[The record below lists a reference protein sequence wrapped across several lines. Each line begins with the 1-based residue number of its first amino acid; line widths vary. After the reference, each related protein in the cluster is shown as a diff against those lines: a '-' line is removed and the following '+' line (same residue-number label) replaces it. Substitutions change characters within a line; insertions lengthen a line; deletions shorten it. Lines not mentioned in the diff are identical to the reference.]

1 MSIWGQLFTMVRG
14 GANEAAEKIADANA
28 VRILDQ
34 QVRDAD
40 GALLK
45 AQTDL
50 AGLMG
55 KAKLARDK
63 VADLEQKHAR
73 DMAVLERAV
82 EQGQERLAQELAD
95 RIAILE
101 GELDREGRSLA
112 ELSSKE
118 TQLRDSVGKIRS
130 RIQTMK
136 REIDTV
142 KVTESVQ
149 RAQQAIVS
157 HGAGAVST
165 LGNAAASLQRLK
177 EKQAAR
183 GAEFEAADQLE
194 DLRTGGDLD
203 RRLADAGLLEG
214 PGSGASVLARISAKS
229 RPALPSPDPIRAL
242 APPDHSPEG
251 VGASVPSRSASAH
264 EG

>member
-1 MSIWGQLFTMVRG
+1 MSVWGQLFTMIRG
-14 GANEAAEKIADANA
+14 TATEAAQGVADANA

-40 GALLK
+40 GALLR

-55 KAKLARDK
+55 KAKLARDR
-63 VADLEQKHAR
+63 VVDLEGKHTR

-82 EQGQERLAQELAD
+82 NGGQDALAQELAD
-95 RIAILE
+95 RVAILE
-101 GELDREGRSLA
+101 GELERERRALA
-112 ELSSKE
+112 DLSSKE
-118 TQLRDSVGKIRS
+118 EQLKSTVTTIRQ

-149 RAQQAIVS
+149 KAQQAIVN
-157 HGAGAVST
+157 HGAGAAST

-177 EKQAAR
+177 ERQAAR
-183 GAEFEAADQLE
+183 YAEFSAANKLE
-194 DLRTGGDLD
+194 EIASGGDLD

-214 PGSGASVLARISAKS
+214 PGSGASVLARLK
-229 RPALPSPDPIRAL
+229 
-242 APPDHSPEG
+242 
-251 VGASVPSRSASAH
+251 SRSAAALPGPAGAALPAPDPVSAPNLVIN
-264 EG
+264 EKSPAGG

>member
-1 MSIWGQLFTMVRG
+1 MSVWGQLFTLVRG
-14 GANEAAEKIADANA
+14 GASEAAERIADANV

-40 GALLK
+40 GALLR

-55 KAKLARDK
+55 KAKLTRDK
-63 VADLEQKHAR
+63 VLDLEQKHAR
-73 DMAVLERAV
+73 DMAVIERAV
-82 EQGQERLAQELAD
+82 EQGQDALAGELAD
-95 RIAILE
+95 RIALLE
-101 GELDREGRSLA
+101 GELDRERRSFEA
-112 ELSSKE
+112 LSRKE
-118 TQLRDSVGKIRS
+118 TELRDTVTKIRQ
-130 RIQTMK
+130 RIQGMK

-149 RAQQAIVS
+149 KAQQAVVS

-177 EKQAAR
+177 ERQAAR
-183 GAEFEAADQLE
+183 AAEFEAAARVEELQS
-194 DLRTGGDLD
+194 GGDLD

-214 PGSGASVLARISAKS
+214 PGSGASVLARIKS
-229 RPALPSPDPIRAL
+229 RQAPALP
-242 APPDHSPEG
+242 APSELTPLPAPKDAGGS
-251 VGASVPSRSASAH
+251 
-264 EG
+264 

>member
-1 MSIWGQLFTMVRG
+1 MSLWGSLFTAVKG
-14 GANEAAEKIADANA
+14 GANEAAEKAADANA

-40 GALLK
+40 AALIR

-55 KAKLARDK
+55 KAKLSRDK
-63 VADLEQKHAR
+63 VADLEQKYAR
-73 DMAVLERAV
+73 DMAVVERAV
-82 EQGQERLAQELAD
+82 EQGQDALAQELAD

-101 GELDREGRSLA
+101 GELERERRSFG

-118 TQLRDSVGKIRS
+118 VQLRESVTQIRQKIQAMR
-130 RIQTMK
+130 

-149 RAQQAIVS
+149 KAQAAIVS

-165 LGNAAASLQRLK
+165 LSNAAASLQRLK
-177 EKQAAR
+177 EKQAGRA
-183 GAEFEAADQLE
+183 AQFEAANKLE
-194 DLRTGGDLD
+194 EIQSGGDLD
-203 RRLADAGLLEG
+203 RRLASAGLLEG
-214 PGSGASVLARISAKS
+214 PGSGASILARVKA
-229 RPALPSPDPIRAL
+229 RANPALAAPEGSSSRLAIAAPDP
-242 APPDHSPEG
+242 P
-251 VGASVPSRSASAH
+251 RST
-264 EG
+264 G

>member
-1 MSIWGQLFTMVRG
+1 MSVWGRLFTAIKGSV
-14 GANEAAEKIADANA
+14 NETAESVADTQT

-34 QVRDAD
+34 QMRDAEA
-40 GALLK
+40 ALGK

-63 VADLEQKHAR
+63 IADLTQKHGR
-73 DMAVLERAV
+73 DMAVVERAL
-82 EQGQERLAQELAD
+82 EQGQEQLATELAD

-101 GELDREGRSLA
+101 GEIER
-112 ELSSKE
+112 E
-118 TQLRDSVGKIRS
+118 TQATQMLNAKEIELRDTVTKIRQK
-130 RIQTMK
+130 IGAMK

-149 RAQQAIVS
+149 KAQEAIAS

-165 LGNAAASLQRLK
+165 LTNAASSLQRLK

-183 GAEFEAADQLE
+183 AATFEAAGKLE
-194 DLRTGGDLD
+194 EIQSGGDLD
-203 RRLADAGLLEG
+203 RRLADAGLLDG
-214 PGSGASVLARISAKS
+214 PGSGASVLARIKGRQSAGALPG
-229 RPALPSPDPIRAL
+229 PAASLSLPSPTPGSAIPL
-242 APPDHSPEG
+242 P
-251 VGASVPSRSASAH
+251 ASETTQKV
-264 EG
+264 

>member
-1 MSIWGQLFTMVRG
+1 MSVWKRMFTALRG
-14 GANEAAEKIADANA
+14 GANEAAEAIVDANA

-34 QVRDAD
+34 QVRDAE

-73 DMAVLERAV
+73 DMAVVERAL
-82 EQGQERLAQELAD
+82 EQGQEQLAVELAD

-101 GELDREGRSLA
+101 GELERERRSLS
-112 ELSSKE
+112 ELSRKE
-118 TQLRDSVGKIRS
+118 LELRDTVGKIRHK
-130 RIQTMK
+130 IQAMK

-149 RAQQAIVS
+149 KAQEAIVA

-183 GAEFEAADQLE
+183 AAQFEAANKLE
-194 DLRTGGDLD
+194 EIQSGGDLD
-203 RRLADAGLLEG
+203 RRLADAGLLDG
-214 PGSGASVLARISAKS
+214 PGSGASVLARLKARSPQALAA
-229 RPALPSPDPIRAL
+229 PTAVAALPAPSAAPDRTETPT
-242 APPDHSPEG
+242 
-251 VGASVPSRSASAH
+251 
-264 EG
+264 

>member
-1 MSIWGQLFTMVRG
+1 MSVWGRIFTAVRG
-14 GANEAAEKIADANA
+14 GVNDTAETIADTQA

-34 QVRDAD
+34 QVRDAET
-40 GALLK
+40 ALVK

-63 VADLEQKHAR
+63 VADFEQKHMR

-82 EQGQERLAQELAD
+82 EQGQDQLAQELAD

-101 GELDREGRSLA
+101 SELDRERRSHE
-112 ELSSKE
+112 ELSRRE
-118 TQLRDSVGKIRS
+118 VELRDTVGKIRQ
-130 RIQTMK
+130 RIQAMK

-149 RAQQAIVS
+149 KAQEAIVS

-165 LGNAAASLQRLK
+165 LSNAAASLQRLK

-183 GAEFEAADQLE
+183 AAQFEAADRLE
-194 DLRTGGDLD
+194 EVRSGGDLD
-203 RRLADAGLLEG
+203 RRLADAGLLQG
-214 PGSGASVLARISAKS
+214 PGSGSSVLARVKARSAGALAGPS
-229 RPALPSPDPIRAL
+229 PMGALP
-242 APPDHSPEG
+242 APG
-251 VGASVPSRSASAH
+251 IASRQIVEPGS
-264 EG
+264 

>member
-1 MSIWGQLFTMVRG
+1 MSVWGRLFTAVRG
-14 GANEAAEKIADANA
+14 GVNEAAEGIADTQA

-34 QVRDAD
+34 QVRDAES
-40 GALLK
+40 ALVK

-55 KAKLARDK
+55 RAKLARDK

-82 EQGQERLAQELAD
+82 EQGQDQLAQELAD

-101 GELDREGRSLA
+101 GELERERRSQD
-112 ELSSKE
+112 ELSRKE
-118 TQLRDSVGKIRS
+118 VELRDTVGKIRQ
-130 RIQTMK
+130 RIQAMK

-149 RAQQAIVS
+149 KAQEAIVA
-157 HGAGAVST
+157 HGAGATST
-165 LGNAAASLQRLK
+165 LSNAAASLQRLK

-183 GAEFEAADQLE
+183 AAQFEAAGKLE
-194 DLRTGGDLD
+194 EIQSGGDLD
-203 RRLADAGLLEG
+203 RRLADAGLLQG
-214 PGSGASVLARISAKS
+214 PGSGTSVLARVKARSAA
-229 RPALPSPDPIRAL
+229 ALPPPSP
-242 APPDHSPEG
+242 
-251 VGASVPSRSASAH
+251 VGALPAPGVAV
-264 EG
+264 EKV

>member
-1 MSIWGQLFTMVRG
+1 MSVWGKLFTMVRG
-14 GANEAAEKIADANA
+14 TANDAAESIADAGA

-55 KAKLARDK
+55 KAKLTRDR
-63 VADLEQKHAR
+63 VLDLEQKHGR
-73 DMAVLERAV
+73 DLAVLERAV
-82 EQGQERLAQELAD
+82 ESGQEQLATELAD
-95 RIAILE
+95 RVAVLE
-101 GELDREGRSLA
+101 GELERERRSLA
-112 ELSSKE
+112 ELTSRE
-118 TQLRDSVGKIRS
+118 TQLKDTVGKLRQ
-130 RIQTMK
+130 RIQSMK

-149 RAQQAIVS
+149 KAQQAIVS
-157 HGAGAVST
+157 HGAGAIST

-183 GAEFEAADQLE
+183 SAEFEAANKIE
-194 DLRTGGDLD
+194 EISSGGDLD
-203 RRLADAGLLEG
+203 RRLADAGLLE
-214 PGSGASVLARISAKS
+214 SGGTGAAVLARMRARSQ
-229 RPALPSPDPIRAL
+229 PALAAPANQAALPPPSLAL
-242 APPDHSPEG
+242 EAPAMSER
-251 VGASVPSRSASAH
+251 STVP
-264 EG
+264 GQG